1 MSLSFVQAQALLHS
15 SFIVHTSVG
24 TVELRLIE
32 ATEIARPGLPVEYRM
47 PMLLVFSAPASPV
60 LAQDNY
66 YFDHQSLG
74 RHFWSVAPV
83 MPPTNRPITANNEPL
98 NFYQVL
104 FN

>member
-1 MSLSFVQAQALLHS
+1 MSLSFAQAQTLLHS

-32 ATEIARPGLPVEYRM
+32 ATEVARPGLPAEYRV
-47 PMLLVFSAPASPV
+47 PMLLVFSAPASPI

-66 YFDHQSLG
+66 YFDHPNIG
-74 RHFWSVAPV
+74 RQFWSVAPV
-83 MPPTNRPITANNEPL
+83 QAPVNRPITVNNEPL